1 MTKNYILII
10 KKLKKNKYKN
20 SPIFGSSFLKSYF
33 LNRKSLTL
41 KKKFQNISFKKK
53 TNDNTFKSL
62 NELNKKKLNS
72 NDKKF
77 LLMLYKKFEVNLALK
92 KRYDVKGKKLTNYET
107 SFVSYLILAKLI
119 NKNQLINKLQF
130 LNFLLKIIDTIM
142 LKKKLY
148 FSLENQKFLI
158 DLIELETKLVKNY
171 VK

>member
-1 MTKNYILII
+1 ML
-10 KKLKKNKYKN
+10 
-20 SPIFGSSFLKSYF
+20 G
-33 LNRKSLTL
+33 
-41 KKKFQNISFKKK
+41 K

-142 LKKKLY
+142 LKKII
-148 FSLENQKFLI
+148 F
-158 DLIELETKLVKNY
+158 
-171 VK
+171 